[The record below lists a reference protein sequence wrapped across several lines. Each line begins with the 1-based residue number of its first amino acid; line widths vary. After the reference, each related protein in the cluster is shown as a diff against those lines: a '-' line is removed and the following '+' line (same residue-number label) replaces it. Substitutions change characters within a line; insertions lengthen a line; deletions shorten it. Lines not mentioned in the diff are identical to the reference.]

1 MSTLANKIKLN
12 KMKKSTHKYGKL
24 AILLAIAVINT
35 GCLIEDVVQP
45 TQVDAG
51 STFSTTVTV
60 SSAGAEANPHPGAM
74 AMMVPN
80 DWSYTSGSFTTTDDI
95 GSGEMI
101 VDPDNGSVWL
111 TGAYAGAI
119 DIYTFFT
126 TPDNMQWVFLLS
138 DTGSLT
144 EAGVLHEVTL
154 NFGVGNTNG
163 TYPIGYVVTVNTGD
177 MLDYINTDD
186 EDNELVG
193 VDTSFNHMVE
203 VVDGTVGIG
212 EDKLPSEYQLSQNYP
227 NPFNP
232 ETTIDFRID
241 ADSHVNISIFD
252 INGNF
257 VQELVNEWKASG
269 SHQVKFSG
277 HSIPSGIYF
286 YKMTTKGFADIRKM
300 TLIQ

>member
-1 MSTLANKIKLN
+1 
-12 KMKKSTHKYGKL
+12 MKKIATLKESKM
-24 AILLAIAVINT
+24 AIILLISLVGTA
-35 GCLIEDVVQP
+35 CLIEEVEQP
-45 TQVDAG
+45 AQVNAG
-51 STFSTTVTV
+51 DTFTTIVTV
-60 SSAGAEANPHPGAM
+60 SNFQAEVTNAHYGAM
-74 AMMVPN
+74 AVMMPD
-80 DWSYTSGSFTTTDDI
+80 DWSYTSGTFTTTDDL
-95 GSGEMI
+95 GSGAML
-101 VDPDNGSVWL
+101 VDPDNGSVWC

-119 DIYTFFT
+119 DINTFFT
-126 TPDNMQWVFLLS
+126 TPDNMQWVCLLS

-144 EAGVLHEVTL
+144 DAGVIHEVTL

-163 TYPIGYVVTVNTGD
+163 SYPIGYVVTVNSGN
-177 MLDYINTDD
+177 MMDYINDD
-186 EDNELVG
+186 DADDTYAG

-203 VVDGTVGIG
+203 VVGGTGGIG
-212 EDKLPSEYQLSQNYP
+212 EDKFPSKYQLSQNYP

-257 VQELVNEWKASG
+257 VQELVNEWTESG

-286 YKMTTKGFADIRKM
+286 YKMTSKGFTDIRKM

>member
-1 MSTLANKIKLN
+1 
-12 KMKKSTHKYGKL
+12 MKKIATLTETKMTILFLISLVST
-24 AILLAIAVINT
+24 A
-35 GCLIEDVVQP
+35 CLIEEVEQP
-45 TQVDAG
+45 TQVNAG
-51 STFSTTVTV
+51 ETFTTIVTVTAV
-60 SSAGAEANPHPGAM
+60 GEEANIPHHGAM
-74 AMMVPN
+74 AVMVPD
-80 DWSYTSGSFTTTDDI
+80 DWSYTSGSYETTDDV
-95 GSGEMI
+95 GSGEMV
-101 VDPDNGSVWL
+101 VDPDGGSVWS
-111 TGAYAGAI
+111 TSAGSAVDI
-119 DIYTFFT
+119 DTLFT

-138 DTGSLT
+138 DVGSLT
-144 EAGVLHEVTL
+144 EPNVLHEVTL
-154 NFGVGNTNG
+154 NFGVGSTNG

-203 VVDGTVGIG
+203 VVGGTVGIG

-252 INGNF
+252 INGNL

-277 HSIPSGIYF
+277 YSIPSGIYF

>member
-1 MSTLANKIKLN
+1 
-12 KMKKSTHKYGKL
+12 MKKIATLKESKMAITLLISLVST
-24 AILLAIAVINT
+24 A
-35 GCLIEDVVQP
+35 CLIEEVEQP
-45 TQVDAG
+45 AQVNAG
-51 STFSTTVTV
+51 DTFTTIVTV
-60 SSAGAEANPHPGAM
+60 SNFQAEVTNAHHGAM
-74 AMMVPN
+74 AVMMPD
-80 DWSYTSGSFTTTDDI
+80 DWTYTSGSYTTTDDV
-95 GSGEMI
+95 GSGEML

-111 TGAYAGAI
+111 TGANAGAI
-119 DIYTFFT
+119 DIDTFFT
-126 TPDNMQWVFLLS
+126 TPDNMQWVCLLS

-144 EAGVLHEVTL
+144 DAGVIHEVTL

-163 TYPIGYVVTVNTGD
+163 SYPIGYVVTVNSGN
-177 MLDYINTDD
+177 MMDYINDD
-186 EDNELVG
+186 DADDTYAG

-203 VVDGTVGIG
+203 VVGGTAGIG
-212 EDKLPSEYQLSQNYP
+212 EDKFPSKYQLSQNYP

-257 VQELVNEWKASG
+257 VQELVNEWTESG

-286 YKMTTKGFADIRKM
+286 YKMTSKGFTDIRKM

>member
-1 MSTLANKIKLN
+1 
-12 KMKKSTHKYGKL
+12 MKKIATLIETKM
-24 AILLAIAVINT
+24 AILFLISLVSTA
-35 GCLIEDVVQP
+35 CLIEEVEQP
-45 TQVDAG
+45 IQVNAG
-51 STFSTTVTV
+51 DTFTTIVTV
-60 SSAGAEANPHPGAM
+60 SNFQAEATNAHHGAM
-74 AMMVPN
+74 AVMVPD
-80 DWSYTSGSFTTTDDI
+80 DWSYTSGSYTTTDDV
-95 GSGEMI
+95 GSGAML

-126 TPDNMQWVFLLS
+126 TPDNMQWVYLLS
-138 DTGSLT
+138 DTGSFT
-144 EAGVLHEVTL
+144 DAGVVHEVTL

-163 TYPIGYVVTVNTGD
+163 SYPIGYVVSVNSGN
-177 MLDYINTDD
+177 MMDYINADD
-186 EDNELVG
+186 ADDTYAG

-203 VVDGTVGIG
+203 VVGGTAGIG

-252 INGNF
+252 INGSL

>member
-1 MSTLANKIKLN
+1 
-12 KMKKSTHKYGKL
+12 MKKIATLTETKMTILFLISLVST
-24 AILLAIAVINT
+24 A
-35 GCLIEDVVQP
+35 CLIEEVEQP
-45 TQVDAG
+45 TQVNAG
-51 STFSTTVTV
+51 ETFTTIVTVTAV
-60 SSAGAEANPHPGAM
+60 GEEANIPHHGAM
-74 AMMVPN
+74 AVMVPD
-80 DWSYTSGSFTTTDDI
+80 DWSYTSGSYETTDDV
-95 GSGEMI
+95 GSGEMV
-101 VDPDNGSVWL
+101 VDPDGGSVWS
-111 TGAYAGAI
+111 TSAGSAVDI
-119 DIYTFFT
+119 DTLFT

-138 DTGSLT
+138 DVGSLT
-144 EAGVLHEVTL
+144 EPNVLHEVTL
-154 NFGVGNTNG
+154 NFGVGSTNG

-252 INGNF
+252 INGNL

>member
-1 MSTLANKIKLN
+1 
-12 KMKKSTHKYGKL
+12 MKKIATLIETKM
-24 AILLAIAVINT
+24 AILFLISLVSTA
-35 GCLIEDVVQP
+35 CLIEEVEQP
-45 TQVDAG
+45 TQVNAG
-51 STFSTTVTV
+51 ETFTTIVTVTD
-60 SSAGAEANPHPGAM
+60 ANAEGTNAHHGAM
-74 AMMVPN
+74 AVMVPD
-80 DWSYTSGSFTTTDDI
+80 DWSYTSGSYTTTDDV
-95 GSGEMI
+95 GSGAML
-101 VDPDNGSVWL
+101 VDPDNGSLWL
-111 TGAYAGAI
+111 NST
-119 DIYTFFT
+119 DISTYFT

-138 DTGSLT
+138 DVGSLHDANVT
-144 EAGVLHEVTL
+144 HEVTL
-154 NFGVGNTNG
+154 DFGVGNTNG
-163 TYPIGYVVTVNTGD
+163 TYAIGYVVTVNSSD
-177 MLDYINTDD
+177 MISYTNTDD
-186 EDNELVG
+186 IDDGYAG

-203 VVDGTVGIG
+203 VVGGTAGIG

-252 INGNF
+252 INGSL

>member
-1 MSTLANKIKLN
+1 
-12 KMKKSTHKYGKL
+12 MKKIATLTETKMTILFLISLVST
-24 AILLAIAVINT
+24 A
-35 GCLIEDVVQP
+35 CLIEEVEQP
-45 TQVDAG
+45 TQVNAG
-51 STFSTTVTV
+51 ETFTTIVTVTAV
-60 SSAGAEANPHPGAM
+60 GEEVNIPHHGAM
-74 AMMVPN
+74 AVMVPD
-80 DWSYTSGSFTTTDDI
+80 DWSYTSGSYETTDDV
-95 GSGEMI
+95 GSGEMV
-101 VDPDNGSVWL
+101 VDPDGGSVWS
-111 TGAYAGAI
+111 TSAGSAVDI
-119 DIYTFFT
+119 DTLFT

-138 DTGSLT
+138 DVGSLT
-144 EAGVLHEVTL
+144 EPNVLHEVTL
-154 NFGVGNTNG
+154 NFGVGSTNG

-252 INGNF
+252 INGNL

>member
-1 MSTLANKIKLN
+1 
-12 KMKKSTHKYGKL
+12 MKKIATLTETKMTILFLISLVST
-24 AILLAIAVINT
+24 A
-35 GCLIEDVVQP
+35 CLIEEVEQP
-45 TQVDAG
+45 TQVNAG
-51 STFSTTVTV
+51 ETFTTIVTVTAV
-60 SSAGAEANPHPGAM
+60 GEEVNIPHHGAM
-74 AMMVPN
+74 AVMVPD
-80 DWSYTSGSFTTTDDI
+80 DWSYTSGSYETTDDV
-95 GSGEMI
+95 GSGEMV
-101 VDPDNGSVWL
+101 VDPDGGSVWS
-111 TGAYAGAI
+111 TSAGSAVDI
-119 DIYTFFT
+119 DTLFT

-138 DTGSLT
+138 DVGSLT
-144 EAGVLHEVTL
+144 EPNVLHEVTL
-154 NFGVGNTNG
+154 NFGVGSTNG

-252 INGNF
+252 INGNL
-257 VQELVNEWKASG
+257 VQELVNEWKESG

>member
-1 MSTLANKIKLN
+1 
-12 KMKKSTHKYGKL
+12 MKKIATLTETKMTILFLISLVST
-24 AILLAIAVINT
+24 A
-35 GCLIEDVVQP
+35 CLIEEVEQP
-45 TQVDAG
+45 TQVNAG
-51 STFSTTVTV
+51 ETFTTIVTVTAV
-60 SSAGAEANPHPGAM
+60 GEEANIPHHGAM
-74 AMMVPN
+74 AVMVPD
-80 DWSYTSGSFTTTDDI
+80 DWSYTSGSYETTDDV
-95 GSGEMI
+95 GSGEMV
-101 VDPDNGSVWL
+101 VDPDGGSVWS
-111 TGAYAGAI
+111 TSAGSAVDI
-119 DIYTFFT
+119 DTLFT

-138 DTGSLT
+138 DVGSLT
-144 EAGVLHEVTL
+144 EPNVLHEVTL
-154 NFGVGNTNG
+154 NFGVGSTNG

-203 VVDGTVGIG
+203 VVGGTVGIG

>member
-1 MSTLANKIKLN
+1 
-12 KMKKSTHKYGKL
+12 MKKIATLTETKMTILFLISLVST
-24 AILLAIAVINT
+24 A
-35 GCLIEDVVQP
+35 CLIEEVEQP
-45 TQVDAG
+45 TQVNAG
-51 STFSTTVTV
+51 ETFTTIVTVTAV
-60 SSAGAEANPHPGAM
+60 GEEVNIPHHGAM
-74 AMMVPN
+74 AVMVPD
-80 DWSYTSGSFTTTDDI
+80 DWSYTSGSYETTDDV
-95 GSGEMI
+95 GSGEMV
-101 VDPDNGSVWL
+101 VDPDGGSVWS
-111 TGAYAGAI
+111 TSAGSAVDI
-119 DIYTFFT
+119 DTLFT

-138 DTGSLT
+138 DVGSLT
-144 EAGVLHEVTL
+144 EPNVLHEVTL
-154 NFGVGNTNG
+154 NFGVGSTNG

-203 VVDGTVGIG
+203 VVGGTAGIG

-252 INGNF
+252 INGNL
-257 VQELVNEWKASG
+257 VQELVNEWKESG

>member
-1 MSTLANKIKLN
+1 
-12 KMKKSTHKYGKL
+12 MKKIATLKETKM
-24 AILLAIAVINT
+24 AILFLISLVSTA
-35 GCLIEDVVQP
+35 CLIEEVEQP
-45 TQVDAG
+45 TQVNAG
-51 STFSTTVTV
+51 ETFTTIVTV
-60 SSAGAEANPHPGAM
+60 SNFQAEATNAHHGAM
-74 AMMVPN
+74 AVMVPD
-80 DWSYTSGSFTTTDDI
+80 DWSYTSGSYTTTDDV
-95 GSGEMI
+95 GSGAML
-101 VDPDNGSVWL
+101 VDPDNGSLWL
-111 TGAYAGAI
+111 TQGAVGAI

-138 DTGSLT
+138 DVGSLT
-144 EAGVLHEVTL
+144 EPNVLHEVTL
-154 NFGVGNTNG
+154 NFGVGSTNG

-212 EDKLPSEYQLSQNYP
+212 EDKLPSKYQLSQNYP

-257 VQELVNEWKASG
+257 VQELVNEWKESG
-269 SHQVKFSG
+269 SYQVKFSG
-277 HSIPSGIYF
+277 QSIPSGIYF
-286 YKMTTKGFADIRKM
+286 YKLTSKGFTDIRKM

>member
-1 MSTLANKIKLN
+1 
-12 KMKKSTHKYGKL
+12 MKKIATLKESKM
-24 AILLAIAVINT
+24 AILFLISLVSTA
-35 GCLIEDVVQP
+35 CLIEEVEQDA
-45 TQVDAG
+45 QVNAG
-51 STFSTTVTV
+51 ETFTTIVTV
-60 SSAGAEANPHPGAM
+60 SNFQAEETNEHQGAM
-74 AMMVPN
+74 AVMVPD
-80 DWSYTSGSFTTTDDI
+80 DWSYTSGTFTTTDDL
-95 GSGEMI
+95 GSGAML

-119 DIYTFFT
+119 DINTFFT
-126 TPDNMQWVFLLS
+126 TPDNMQWICLLS
-138 DTGSLT
+138 DAGSLT
-144 EAGVLHEVTL
+144 EAGVVHEVTL

-163 TYPIGYVVTVNTGD
+163 TYPIGYVVTVNSGN
-177 MLDYINTDD
+177 MMDYINDD
-186 EDNELVG
+186 DADDTYAG

-203 VVDGTVGIG
+203 VVGGTAGIG
-212 EDKLPSEYQLSQNYP
+212 EDKFPSKYQLSQNYP

-257 VQELVNEWKASG
+257 VQELVNEWTESG

-286 YKMTTKGFADIRKM
+286 YKMTSKGFTDIRKM

>member
-1 MSTLANKIKLN
+1 M
-12 KMKKSTHKYGKL
+12 
-24 AILLAIAVINT
+24 AILFIISLASTA
-35 GCLIEDVVQP
+35 CLIEEVEQP
-45 TQVDAG
+45 TQVNAG
-51 STFSTTVTV
+51 ETFTTIVTVTAV
-60 SSAGAEANPHPGAM
+60 GEEVNIPHHGAM
-74 AMMVPN
+74 AVMVPD
-80 DWSYTSGSFTTTDDI
+80 DWSYTSGSYETTDDV
-95 GSGEMI
+95 GSGEMV
-101 VDPDNGSVWL
+101 VDPDGGSIWS
-111 TGAYAGAI
+111 TSAGSAVDI
-119 DIYTFFT
+119 DTFFT
-126 TPDNMQWVFLLS
+126 TPNNMQWVFLLS

-203 VVDGTVGIG
+203 VVGGTANIDENG
-212 EDKLPSEYQLSQNYP
+212 LPTRYWLSQNYP

-232 ETTIDFRID
+232 ETTIDFQTD
-241 ADSHVNISIFD
+241 ADSHVNISVFD
-252 INGNF
+252 INGNL
-257 VQELVNEWKASG
+257 VQELVNEWTESG
-269 SHQVKFSG
+269 SHRVKFSG

-286 YKMTTKGFADIRKM
+286 YKMTTNGFADIRKM

>member
-1 MSTLANKIKLN
+1 
-12 KMKKSTHKYGKL
+12 MKKIATLTETKMTILFLISLVST
-24 AILLAIAVINT
+24 A
-35 GCLIEDVVQP
+35 CLIEEVEQP
-45 TQVDAG
+45 TQVNAG
-51 STFSTTVTV
+51 ETFTTIVTVTAV
-60 SSAGAEANPHPGAM
+60 GEEANIPHHGAM
-74 AMMVPN
+74 AVMVPD
-80 DWSYTSGSFTTTDDI
+80 DWSYTSGSYETTDDV
-95 GSGEMI
+95 GSGEM
-101 VDPDNGSVWL
+101 VGDPDGGSVWA
-111 TGAYAGAI
+111 TSAGSAVDI
-119 DIYTFFT
+119 DTLFT

-138 DTGSLT
+138 DVGSLT
-144 EAGVLHEVTL
+144 EPNVLHEVTL
-154 NFGVGNTNG
+154 NFGVGSTNG

-203 VVDGTVGIG
+203 VVGGTVGIG

>member
-1 MSTLANKIKLN
+1 
-12 KMKKSTHKYGKL
+12 MKKIATLIETKM
-24 AILLAIAVINT
+24 AILFLISLVSTA
-35 GCLIEDVVQP
+35 CLIEEVEQP
-45 TQVDAG
+45 TQVNAG
-51 STFSTTVTV
+51 ETFTTIVTV
-60 SSAGAEANPHPGAM
+60 SNFQAEATNAHHGAM
-74 AMMVPN
+74 AVMVPD
-80 DWSYTSGSFTTTDDI
+80 DWSYTSGSYETTDDV
-95 GSGEMI
+95 GSGEMV
-101 VDPDNGSVWL
+101 VDPDGGSVWS
-111 TGAYAGAI
+111 TSAGSAVDI
-119 DIYTFFT
+119 DTFLT
-126 TPDNMQWVFLLS
+126 TPNNMQWVFLLS
-138 DTGSLT
+138 DVGSLT

-163 TYPIGYVVTVNTGD
+163 TYPIGYVVTVNSVNA
-177 MLDYINTDD
+177 LDYINTDD

-232 ETTIDFRID
+232 ETTIDFQTD
-241 ADSHVNISIFD
+241 ADSHVNISVFD
-252 INGNF
+252 INGNL
-257 VQELVNEWKASG
+257 VQELVNEWKESG

>member
-1 MSTLANKIKLN
+1 
-12 KMKKSTHKYGKL
+12 MKKIATLTETKMTILFLISLVST
-24 AILLAIAVINT
+24 A
-35 GCLIEDVVQP
+35 CLIEEVEQP
-45 TQVDAG
+45 TQVNAG
-51 STFSTTVTV
+51 ETFTTIVTVTAV
-60 SSAGAEANPHPGAM
+60 GEESNNPHHGAM
-74 AMMVPN
+74 AVMVPD
-80 DWSYTSGSFTTTDDI
+80 DWSYTSGSYETTDDV
-95 GSGEMI
+95 GSGEMV
-101 VDPDNGSVWL
+101 VDPDGGSVWS
-111 TGAYAGAI
+111 TSAGSAVDI
-119 DIYTFFT
+119 DTLFT

-138 DTGSLT
+138 DVGSLT
-144 EAGVLHEVTL
+144 EPNVLHEVTL
-154 NFGVGNTNG
+154 NFGVGSTNG

-203 VVDGTVGIG
+203 VVGGTSGIG
-212 EDKLPSEYQLSQNYP
+212 VDKLPSEYQLSQNYP

>member
-1 MSTLANKIKLN
+1 
-12 KMKKSTHKYGKL
+12 MKKIATLKESKM
-24 AILLAIAVINT
+24 AIILLISLVGTA
-35 GCLIEDVVQP
+35 CLIEEVEQP
-45 TQVDAG
+45 AQVNAG
-51 STFSTTVTV
+51 DTFTTIVTV
-60 SSAGAEANPHPGAM
+60 SNFQAEVTNAHHGAM
-74 AMMVPN
+74 AVMMPD
-80 DWSYTSGSFTTTDDI
+80 DWTYTSGSYTTTDDV
-95 GSGEMI
+95 GSGEML

-111 TGAYAGAI
+111 TGANAGAI
-119 DIYTFFT
+119 DIDTFFT
-126 TPDNMQWVFLLS
+126 TPDNMQWVCLLS

-144 EAGVLHEVTL
+144 DAGVIHEVTL

-163 TYPIGYVVTVNTGD
+163 SYPIGYVVTVNSGN
-177 MLDYINTDD
+177 MMDYINDD
-186 EDNELVG
+186 DADDTYAG

-203 VVDGTVGIG
+203 VVGGTAGIG
-212 EDKLPSEYQLSQNYP
+212 EDKFPSKYQLSQNYP

-257 VQELVNEWKASG
+257 VQELVNEWTESG

-286 YKMTTKGFADIRKM
+286 YKMTSKGFTDIRKM

>member
-1 MSTLANKIKLN
+1 
-12 KMKKSTHKYGKL
+12 MKKI
-24 AILLAIAVINT
+24 AILTETKMTILFLISLVSTA
-35 GCLIEDVVQP
+35 CLIEEVEQP
-45 TQVDAG
+45 TQVNAG
-51 STFSTTVTV
+51 ETFTTIVTVTAV
-60 SSAGAEANPHPGAM
+60 GEEVNIPHHGAM
-74 AMMVPN
+74 AVMVPD
-80 DWSYTSGSFTTTDDI
+80 DWSYTSGSYETTDDV
-95 GSGEMI
+95 GSGEMV
-101 VDPDNGSVWL
+101 VDPDGGSVWS
-111 TGAYAGAI
+111 TSAGSAVDI
-119 DIYTFFT
+119 DTLFT

-138 DTGSLT
+138 DVGSLT
-144 EAGVLHEVTL
+144 EPNVLHEVTL
-154 NFGVGNTNG
+154 NFGVGSTNG

-252 INGNF
+252 INGNL

>member
-1 MSTLANKIKLN
+1 
-12 KMKKSTHKYGKL
+12 MKKIATLTETKMTILFLISLVST
-24 AILLAIAVINT
+24 A
-35 GCLIEDVVQP
+35 CLIEEVEQP
-45 TQVDAG
+45 TQVNAG
-51 STFSTTVTV
+51 ETFTTIVTVTAV
-60 SSAGAEANPHPGAM
+60 GEEVNIPHHGAM
-74 AMMVPN
+74 AVMVPD
-80 DWSYTSGSFTTTDDI
+80 DWSYTSGSYETTDDV
-95 GSGEMI
+95 GSGEMV
-101 VDPDNGSVWL
+101 VDPDGGSVWS
-111 TGAYAGAI
+111 TSAGSAVDI
-119 DIYTFFT
+119 DTLFT

-138 DTGSLT
+138 DVGSLT
-144 EAGVLHEVTL
+144 EPNVLHEVTL
-154 NFGVGNTNG
+154 NFGVGSTNG

-203 VVDGTVGIG
+203 VVGGTVGIG

-252 INGNF
+252 INGNL

>member
-1 MSTLANKIKLN
+1 
-12 KMKKSTHKYGKL
+12 MKKIATLTETKMTILFLISLVST
-24 AILLAIAVINT
+24 A
-35 GCLIEDVVQP
+35 CLIEEVEQP
-45 TQVDAG
+45 TQVNAG
-51 STFSTTVTV
+51 ETFTTIVTVTAV
-60 SSAGAEANPHPGAM
+60 GEEANIPHHGAM
-74 AMMVPN
+74 AVMVPD
-80 DWSYTSGSFTTTDDI
+80 DWSYTSGSYETTDDV
-95 GSGEMI
+95 GSGEMV
-101 VDPDNGSVWL
+101 VDPDGGSVWS
-111 TGAYAGAI
+111 TSAGSAVDI
-119 DIYTFFT
+119 DTLFT

-138 DTGSLT
+138 DVGSLT
-144 EAGVLHEVTL
+144 EPNVLHEVTL
-154 NFGVGNTNG
+154 NFGVGSTNG

-252 INGNF
+252 INGNL

-277 HSIPSGIYF
+277 YSIPSGIYF

>member
-1 MSTLANKIKLN
+1 
-12 KMKKSTHKYGKL
+12 MKKIATLKESKM
-24 AILLAIAVINT
+24 AIILLISLVGAA
-35 GCLIEDVVQP
+35 CLIEEVEQP
-45 TQVDAG
+45 AQVNAG
-51 STFSTTVTV
+51 DTFTTIVTV
-60 SSAGAEANPHPGAM
+60 SNFQAEVTNAHHGAM
-74 AMMVPN
+74 AVMMPD
-80 DWSYTSGSFTTTDDI
+80 DWTYTSGSYTTTDDV
-95 GSGEMI
+95 GSGEMV

-111 TGAYAGAI
+111 TGANAGAI
-119 DIYTFFT
+119 DIDTFFT
-126 TPDNMQWVFLLS
+126 TPDNMQWVCLLS

-144 EAGVLHEVTL
+144 DAGVIHEVTL

-163 TYPIGYVVTVNTGD
+163 SYPIGYVVTVNSGN
-177 MLDYINTDD
+177 MMDYINDD
-186 EDNELVG
+186 DADDTYAG

-203 VVDGTVGIG
+203 VVGGTVGIG

-257 VQELVNEWKASG
+257 VQELVNEWTESG

-286 YKMTTKGFADIRKM
+286 YKMTSKGFTDIRKM

>member
-1 MSTLANKIKLN
+1 
-12 KMKKSTHKYGKL
+12 MKKIATLIETKM
-24 AILLAIAVINT
+24 AILFLISLVSTA
-35 GCLIEDVVQP
+35 CLIEEVEQP
-45 TQVDAG
+45 TQVNAG
-51 STFSTTVTV
+51 ETFTTIVTVTAV
-60 SSAGAEANPHPGAM
+60 GEEANIPHHGAM
-74 AMMVPN
+74 AVMVPD
-80 DWSYTSGSFTTTDDI
+80 DWSYTSGSYETTDDV
-95 GSGEMI
+95 GSGEMV
-101 VDPDNGSVWL
+101 VDPDGGSVWS
-111 TGAYAGAI
+111 TSAGSAVDI
-119 DIYTFFT
+119 DTLFT

-138 DTGSLT
+138 DVGSLT
-144 EAGVLHEVTL
+144 EPNVLHEVTL
-154 NFGVGNTNG
+154 NFGVGSTNG

-203 VVDGTVGIG
+203 VVGGTSGIG

-252 INGNF
+252 INGNL

>member
-1 MSTLANKIKLN
+1 
-12 KMKKSTHKYGKL
+12 MKKIATLTETKMTILFLISLVST
-24 AILLAIAVINT
+24 A
-35 GCLIEDVVQP
+35 CLIEEVEQP
-45 TQVDAG
+45 TQVNAG
-51 STFSTTVTV
+51 DTFTTIVTVTAV
-60 SSAGAEANPHPGAM
+60 GEEVNIPHHGAM
-74 AMMVPN
+74 AVMVPD
-80 DWSYTSGSFTTTDDI
+80 DWSYTSGSYETTDDV
-95 GSGEMI
+95 GSGEMV
-101 VDPDNGSVWL
+101 VDPDGGSVWS
-111 TGAYAGAI
+111 TSAGSAVDI
-119 DIYTFFT
+119 DTLFT

-138 DTGSLT
+138 DVGSLT
-144 EAGVLHEVTL
+144 EPNVLHEVTL
-154 NFGVGNTNG
+154 NFGVGSTNG

-252 INGNF
+252 INGNL